1 MVPISKANSSS
12 KAEKA
17 GLRRLRPGKK
27 SAESRG
33 AITLEVILA
42 LPVLFIATLAVIE
55 FGILFVIYQTV
66 VTATIEGARV
76 LANGESDPPL
86 TNAQRR
92 TLVSNRV
99 NRFLAVHDVKLTDT
113 SSDGNIRIQ
122 NWMGTDILLNPGG
135 QACYSSGP
143 ALSLNEVRVTVSLS
157 LVSDKTASSAWA
169 TRYGVNTPGVPNLL
183 KTFGFTLVG
192 KRYEISSLSSA
203 N

>member
-1 MVPISKANSSS
+1 MKPGSYRKRSV
-12 KAEKA
+12 
-17 GLRRLRPGKK
+17 LRRPASRSK
-27 SAESRG
+27 SAEPRG

-99 NRFLAVHDVKLTDT
+99 NQFLAVHDVKLTDT
-113 SSDGNIRIQ
+113 SSDGNIRMQ

-135 QACYSSGP
+135 LACYASGP
-143 ALSLNEVRVTVSLS
+143 ALSTNEVRVTVSLS
-157 LVSDKTASSAWA
+157 LISDKTASSAWA

-183 KTFGFTLVG
+183 KTFGFNLKG
-192 KRYEISSLSSA
+192 KRYEISSVSSA